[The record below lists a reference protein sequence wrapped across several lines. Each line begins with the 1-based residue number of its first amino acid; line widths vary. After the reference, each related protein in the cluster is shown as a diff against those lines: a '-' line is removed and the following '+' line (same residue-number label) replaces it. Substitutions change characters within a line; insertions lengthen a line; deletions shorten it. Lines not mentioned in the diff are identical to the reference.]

1 MMATQTDE
9 DIEDRRASVPQLVI
23 AAQAGDRAAFE
34 LLFARYHQYVE
45 SLASRYVD
53 CWDDAEEICQE
64 VFVVAMQRLHQ
75 LRVPAAF
82 GSWLRQATHRTAI
95 NHCRKH
101 RRMRATEPQDL
112 DGNCGGDL
120 DPFDTLAADEA
131 RAAVH
136 DGLSRLKECDRE
148 TLVAFY
154 LNDRSLIEMA
164 ADFDAPLGTIKRR
177 LHVARKRLAEELELL
192 QTA

>member
-1 MMATQTDE
+1 MATHTE
-9 DIEDRRASVPQLVI
+9 EEIEDRRVSIPHLVT
-23 AAQAGDRAAFE
+23 AAQAGDKAAFE

-95 NHCRKH
+95 NYCRRH

-112 DGNCGGDL
+112 DGNCGSEVNPL
-120 DPFDTLAADEA
+120 DTLAAAEA
-131 RAAVH
+131 RDAVH
-136 DGLSRLKECDRE
+136 DGLRRLKPCDRE

-154 LNDRSLIEMA
+154 LNDRSLLEMA
-164 ADFDAPLGTIKRR
+164 EDFDAPLGTIKRR
-177 LHVARKRLAEELELL
+177 LHVARKRLAEELGML